1 MSEETNKECKEY
13 NSLKYRTMIM
23 TGHNIEEETSGDTS
37 QQQLDCFLM
46 NEKQEN
52 EKQTWSK
59 LSKTERLKKINNFIE
74 TNLIS
79 QYSLN
84 EEETQK
90 SKTFLNRL
98 IERKRIMKVN
108 EVSYNEETGQIEN
121 IPIIL
126 FNTKNRRF
134 TLNHN
139 LCSSGTKKTQ
149 KKKNK

>member
-1 MSEETNKECKEY
+1 MSETKNKECKEY

-23 TGHNIEEETSGDTS
+23 TGHNIEEKTTGDTS
-37 QQQLDCFLM
+37 EHQLDCFLM

-74 TNLIS
+74 TKLIS
-79 QYSLN
+79 QYTLN
-84 EEETQK
+84 EEEMQK
-90 SKTFLNRL
+90 SKLFLYGL

-108 EVSYNEETGQIEN
+108 EITYNEETGEIEN
-121 IPIIL
+121 IPIVL
-126 FNTKNRRF
+126 FNAKNRRF

-139 LCSSGTKKTQ
+139 TSSSATKKTQ
-149 KKKNK
+149 KRKKG